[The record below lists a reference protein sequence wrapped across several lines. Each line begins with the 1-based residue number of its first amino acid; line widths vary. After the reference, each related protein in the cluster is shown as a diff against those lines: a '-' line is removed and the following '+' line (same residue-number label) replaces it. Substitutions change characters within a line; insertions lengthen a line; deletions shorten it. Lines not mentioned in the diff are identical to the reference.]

1 MKEIGDVETC
11 EAACDETTDL
21 MESDG
26 KESGWRDVSVM
37 ESFSAGRDRWLEWE
51 QESPEERSSQ
61 LITHALQILLGLTGG
76 REVSTQHGIS
86 AAQLVVGGYR
96 RLEAACSL
104 LQPSYGKAGGC
115 DLVTCKKEK
124 RD

>member
-37 ESFSAGRDRWLEWE
+37 EPFSAGRDRWLAWE

-61 LITHALQILLGLTGG
+61 VEILVGLTGG